1 MLKATQLICDGT
13 VIHAHTCTM
22 AQALNHLWC
31 GDLGAGR
38 SPLLDVKA
46 TLRLDCAHD
55 PREAGKT
62 LLPVQPA
69 KRGANLQVSPGP
81 PGGGH
86 CWSGERGAPFL
97 TPQLAHIV

>member
-1 MLKATQLICDGT
+1 MLKATQLICDGI
-13 VIHAHTCTM
+13 VIHAHTCAT

-38 SPLLDVKA
+38 SPLLDAKA
-46 TLRLDCAHD
+46 TLRPDCAHEP
-55 PREAGKT
+55 PRSWQNTAS
-62 LLPVQPA
+62 
-69 KRGANLQVSPGP
+69 KRGADLQVSPGP